1 LVPLVRT
8 DARWIRAFF
17 FGLLA
22 EFATIVTII
31 AIVTVHSVANGGPM
45 MDTTSRF
52 AGIWGAAIGI
62 VGGAF
67 YVYLFARWIGSLVS
81 RSFIAHGL
89 VVAVAAI
96 AFHIVTA
103 LGEAEKIGALQYGA
117 DVLKL
122 AAGALGGWVASRNV

>member
-1 LVPLVRT
+1 MPLART

-31 AIVTVHSVANGGPM
+31 LIVTVHSVANGGPM

-52 AGIWGAAIGI
+52 ATVWGATIGI

-67 YVYLFARWIGSLVS
+67 YVYLFSRWIGSLVS
-81 RSFIAHGL
+81 RNFIAHGI
-89 VVAVAAI
+89 VVAVAAA
-96 AFHIVTA
+96 AFHILTA
-103 LGEAEKIGALQYGA
+103 LGSAEHVGALQYGA
-117 DVLKL
+117 DALKI

>member
-1 LVPLVRT
+1 LVPLART

-31 AIVTVHSVANGGPM
+31 LIVTAHSVAKGGPM

-52 AGIWGAAIGI
+52 ATIWGATIGI

-81 RSFIAHGL
+81 RNFIAHGI
-89 VVAVAAI
+89 VVAVTAA
-96 AFHIVTA
+96 AFHLLTA
-103 LGEAEKIGALQYGA
+103 LGSAEQLGALQYGA
-117 DVLKL
+117 DALKI
-122 AAGALGGWVASRNV
+122 AAGVLGGWVASRNV